1 MMRGNYTRELDEVSL
16 RIQKMGK
23 EIAAAVEK
31 TRAALEQVDA
41 KAARELIEGDEVFDQ
56 MNLEIEQECLNMV
69 VLQAPVAG
77 DWRRLASI
85 MRMVADLE
93 RIADHCSDIAEY
105 IIKLSQGD
113 QVKLPVN
120 FDNMFRLVIKMLD
133 ATVKA
138 FIDLDTEAALKAAG
152 KDDIQDDYFETTVE
166 ELVSLMKEDPAHIA
180 QYVDYLMIA
189 KYLERMSDHT
199 TNLAEWIAYI
209 AKGELTNVQ

>member
-1 MMRGNYTRELDEVSL
+1 MRGNYTRELDEVSV
-16 RIQKMGK
+16 RIQNMGK
-23 EIAAAVEK
+23 AIGEAVEK
-31 TRAALEQVDA
+31 TRAALEQMNA
-41 KAARELIEGDEVFDQ
+41 KAALELIEGDEVFDQ

-69 VLQAPVAG
+69 LLQAPVAG

-85 MRMVADLE
+85 MRMVGDLE

-105 IIKLSQGD
+105 IIKMAKED
-113 QVKLPVN
+113 RVELPVN
-120 FDNMFRLVIKMLD
+120 FNNMFRLVVKMLD

-138 FIDLDTEAALKAAG
+138 FIDLDTDAALKAAG

-166 ELVSLMKEDPAHIA
+166 ELVGLMKKDPDHIS

>member
-1 MMRGNYTRELDEVSL
+1 MRGNYTRELDEVSV
-16 RIQKMGK
+16 RIQTMGK
-23 EIAAAVEK
+23 EIGEAVEK
-31 TRAALEQVDA
+31 TRVALENVDA
-41 KAARELIEGDEVFDQ
+41 KAAWELIEGDEVFDQ
-56 MNLEIEQECLNMV
+56 MNMEIEQECLNMV
-69 VLQAPVAG
+69 LLQAPVAG

-105 IIKLSQGD
+105 IIKMAQED
-113 QVKLPVN
+113 RVDLPVN
-120 FDNMFRLVIKMLD
+120 FNNMFRLVVKMLE

-138 FIDLDTEAALKAAG
+138 FIDLDTDAALRAAG

-166 ELVSLMKEDPAHIA
+166 ELVGLMKKDPAHIS

>member
-16 RIQKMGK
+16 RIQNMGTQIG
-23 EIAAAVEK
+23 EAVEK
-31 TRAALEQVDA
+31 TRIALDNVDA
-41 KAARELIEGDEVFDQ
+41 KAARELIDGDEVFDQ

-113 QVKLPVN
+113 KVKLPVN

-138 FIDLDTEAALKAAG
+138 FIDLDTDAALKAAG

-166 ELVSLMKEDPAHIA
+166 ELVSLMREDPAHIS

>member
-1 MMRGNYTRELDEVSL
+1 MRGNYTRELDEVSV
-16 RIQKMGK
+16 RIQNMGK
-23 EIAAAVEK
+23 EIGEAVEK
-31 TRAALEQVDA
+31 TRIALENLDA

-56 MNLEIEQECLNMV
+56 MNMEIEQECLNMV
-69 VLQAPVAG
+69 LLQAPVAG

-105 IIKLSQGD
+105 IIKMSQED
-113 QVKLPVN
+113 RVALPVN
-120 FDNMFRLVIKMLD
+120 FNNMFRLVVKMLD

-138 FIDLDTEAALKAAG
+138 FIDLDTDAALRAAG

-166 ELVSLMKEDPAHIA
+166 ELVGLMKSDPDHIS
-180 QYVDYLMIA
+180 QYVEYLMIA